1 MLDRS
6 KVGHQFEPFT
16 VDVEKGRLKFFAK
29 VIGEINPVYV
39 DETAAQAAGY
49 KTIPAPP
56 TFMFSID
63 LDGPEFLPLLKV
75 LDMDITRI
83 LHGSQ
88 DFHYFGQIYAGDKI
102 TQHCKILDI
111 FDKKNG
117 ALEFVM
123 QESSYTNQQGELV
136 GKAQQ
141 TIVYR
146 N

>member
-1 MLDRS
+1 MLD
-6 KVGHQFEPFT
+6 KTKIGHTFTPFT
-16 VDVEKGRLKFFAK
+16 VDIEKGRLKFFAK
-29 VIGEINPVYV
+29 AIGETNPIYS
-39 DETAAQAAGY
+39 DEQAAQAAGY

-63 LDGPEFLPLLKV
+63 LDGPEFLPMLVLLK
-75 LDMDITRI
+75 LDIARV

-88 DFHYFGQIYAGDKI
+88 DFEYIGQIYAGDTI
-102 TQHCKILDI
+102 TQNCKILDM

-117 ALEFVM
+117 ALEFIV
-123 QESSYTNQQGELV
+123 QESSYTNQDGELV
-136 GKAQQ
+136 GKSLQ

>member
-6 KVGHQFEPFT
+6 KIGHQFDPFT
-16 VDVEKGRLKFFAK
+16 VDIEKGRVKFFAK
-29 VIGEINPVYV
+29 AIGETSPVYF
-39 DETAAQAAGY
+39 DEAAAQAAGY

-63 LDGPEFLPLLKV
+63 LDGPEFLPLLNM

-88 DFHYFGQIYAGDKI
+88 DFQYQGQIYAGDTI
-102 TQHCKILDI
+102 TQHCTILDI

-117 ALEFVM
+117 ALEFVV
-123 QESSYTNQQGELV
+123 QESRYTNQHGEPV
-136 GKAQQ
+136 GKARQ
-141 TIVYR
+141 TVVYR